1 LLLII
6 DWWRCC
12 LLLQMALRMERSVA
26 NAAAMAEFL
35 HSHPLVKKLNYAGVP
50 SHPGAAVHAS
60 QATSGGAV
68 LSFETGTFLLPMQN
82 SLSCLLGQRYSQQKA
97 PMHLNL
103 RCTHNGMW
111 VWRAAL
117 VSDD

>member
-1 LLLII
+1 MII

-68 LSFETGTFLLPMQN
+68 LSFETGTFLLPMQ
-82 SLSCLLGQRYSQQKA
+82 K
-97 PMHLNL
+97 
-103 RCTHNGMW
+103 
-111 VWRAAL
+111 
-117 VSDD
+117 